1 MESWF
6 KFSAAAQKSNSPGT
20 QSALTTREST
30 ASRKRAFLYRCSWLR
45 RSSGRA
51 AYSALGL
58 SVLAC
63 EFTPTAFL
71 PSVGAPPIACAPE
84 KQFGGLAALKSVWHS
99 NDLSGQLFQHWPHS
113 RVQM

>member
-6 KFSAAAQKSNSPGT
+6 KFSATAQKSNSPGT

-30 ASRKRAFLYRCSWLR
+30 ASRKPAFLYRCSWLR

-58 SVLAC
+58 FVLAC
-63 EFTPTAFL
+63 ESRPTAFL
-71 PSVGAPPIACAPE
+71 PSVGAPPIAELVLPE
-84 KQFGGLAALKSVWHS
+84 RRRVPLFASQISQIDQLSHFWHLL
-99 NDLSGQLFQHWPHS
+99 NDPGKH
-113 RVQM
+113 